1 MPNDFN
7 VGNAV
12 KQLIWTG
19 VEKNDEFEGHESGA
33 IPHFVAS
40 ISDLEAD
47 GVLLYERRNKDA
59 DG

>member
-19 VEKNDEFEGHESGA
+19 VIINIINENSLERILKISCLRCA
-33 IPHFVAS
+33 SSVIPSCVFAG
-40 ISDLEAD
+40 LQ
-47 GVLLYERRNKDA
+47 
-59 DG
+59 